1 MWPGCE
7 DRSIGLRLLQL
18 RRRFGERRRIVV
30 YMPTR
35 SDPAVQAEFVE
46 PFQLPIEEYPSFPVM
61 SPRRRSLA

>member
-1 MWPGCE
+1 MRPGCK

-35 SDPAVQAEFVE
+35 SDPGVRAELVE
-46 PFQLPIEEYPSFPVM
+46 PIQLPIEEYPSFPVM
-61 SPRRRSLA
+61 SPRRRGLA